1 MNADRV
7 PRLPPGWTQ
16 ATIDALVPADGVF
29 IDGDWVES
37 KDQDASGGVRLI
49 QLADVGDGAFI
60 NKSNRHLTKK
70 KAYELGCTFLNKG
83 DMLVARMP
91 DPLGRCCIFPLGGE
105 GCFVTVVDVCVIR
118 LSSATTTPKYLMNL
132 LNSPLIRAEIS
143 DRQSGSTR
151 KRISRG
157 NLAKIGLPIAPLSEQ
172 RRIVAKIEELFSELD
187 KGVELMAAARE
198 QLKVYRQSV
207 LKHAFEGKLTEG
219 WRNVN
224 SQHQDLSAAIQA
236 DREAR
241 YEKGRRLPRINL
253 KRHQSSL
260 DPQVPPTWEKEYLG
274 NLNVDVFDGPFGSHL
289 KTSDYVG
296 RGIRVLRLEN
306 IGYGCFIDEKQSFVS
321 EAKYQE
327 IKRHTVVPG
336 DIVFSSFVTDAI
348 RSALV
353 PSHITFAV
361 NKADCFGVRFLGTTI
376 NQKFVQLFF
385 NSRNAFKQV
394 ESMIHGVGRPRINTL
409 QLKEIIVPICSR
421 NEQDLIVE
429 RVESAFSEID
439 ALEAAIDGDLLRL
452 ASLRQSILKSA
463 FSGRLVA
470 QDPQDEPAAVLL
482 ERIKAG
488 KQQPE
493 NRQKKNGRKKNGE
506 KKAA

>member
-1 MNADRV
+1 
-7 PRLPPGWTQ
+7 
-16 ATIDALVPADGVF
+16 
-29 IDGDWVES
+29 
-37 KDQDASGGVRLI
+37 
-49 QLADVGDGAFI
+49 
-60 NKSNRHLTKK
+60 
-70 KAYELGCTFLNKG
+70 
-83 DMLVARMP
+83 
-91 DPLGRCCIFPLGGE
+91 
-105 GCFVTVVDVCVIR
+105 
-118 LSSATTTPKYLMNL
+118 
-132 LNSPLIRAEIS
+132 
-143 DRQSGSTR
+143 
-151 KRISRG
+151 
-157 NLAKIGLPIAPLSEQ
+157 
-172 RRIVAKIEELFSELD
+172 
-187 KGVELMAAARE
+187 
-198 QLKVYRQSV
+198 
-207 LKHAFEGKLTEG
+207 
-219 WRNVN
+219 
-224 SQHQDLSAAIQA
+224 
-236 DREAR
+236 
-241 YEKGRRLPRINL
+241 
-253 KRHQSSL
+253 
-260 DPQVPPTWEKEYLG
+260 
-274 NLNVDVFDGPFGSHL
+274 
-289 KTSDYVG
+289 
-296 RGIRVLRLEN
+296 LEN

-327 IKRHTVVPG
+327 IKRHTVVLG

-353 PSHITFAV
+353 PSHIAFAV

-394 ESMIHGVGRPRINTL
+394 ESMIHGVGRPRINTS

>member
-1 MNADRV
+1 MMTVEELWDIPSSWEWTTLSGLGDIVGGGTPSTKEPKYWGNEVNWISPADLTGYTSKTIARGAKGLTAKGLDNSSAKV
-7 PRLPPGWTQ
+7 MPPGSVHFSSRAPIGYVVISAVPM
-16 ATIDALVPADGVF
+16 ATNQGFKSLVPGNGIFNEYVYYYL
-29 IDGDWVES
+29 ES
-37 KDQDASGGVRLI
+37 ATQLAKQRASG
-49 QLADVGDGAFI
+49 
-60 NKSNRHLTKK
+60 T
-70 KAYELGCTFLNKG
+70 TFLE
-83 DMLVARMP
+83 L
-91 DPLGRCCIFPLGGE
+91 
-105 GCFVTVVDVCVIR
+105 
-118 LSSATTTPKYLMNL
+118 
-132 LNSPLIRAEIS
+132 
-143 DRQSGSTR
+143 SGS
-151 KRISRG
+151 G
-157 NLAKIGLPIAPLSEQ
+157 FAALPIPVAPHNEQ
-172 RRIVAKIEELFSELD
+172 RRIVAKLEELFSELD
-187 KGVELMAAARE
+187 KGVEALATARE
-198 QLKVYRQSV
+198 QLKAYHQSV

-219 WRNVN
+219 WRSAN
-224 SQHQDLSAAIQA
+224 SQHQNLLAANQA

-241 YEKGRRLPRINL
+241 YEKGRKLPRINPEQ
-253 KRHQSSL
+253 HDSSL

-289 KTSDYVG
+289 KTSDYVE
-296 RGIRVLRLEN
+296 RGIRVIRLEN

-321 EAKYQE
+321 AAKYQE

-376 NQKFVQLFF
+376 NQRFVQLFF
-385 NSRNAFKQV
+385 NSRNSFKQV
-394 ESMIHGVGRPRINTL
+394 ESMIHGVGRPRINTS

-463 FSGRLVA
+463 FSGQLVA